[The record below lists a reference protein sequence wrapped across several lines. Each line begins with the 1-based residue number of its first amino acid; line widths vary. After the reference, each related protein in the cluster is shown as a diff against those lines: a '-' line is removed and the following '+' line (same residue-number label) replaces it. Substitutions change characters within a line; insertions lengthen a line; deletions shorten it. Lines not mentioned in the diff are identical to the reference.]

1 MSNNWLQKKCIKC
14 DNGLVFYLSQWIN
27 VPKHCDR
34 CRLLEIYDLK
44 SLFKD
49 YLRKEDELKN
59 HCMALENKLL
69 FSERE
74 PLRIKVKQALE
85 ISLKSSSQII
95 DFCLEDKDLKRLVF
109 RLNKERKL
117 NESSRDNKKIFPK
130 VIGSILQGGAPGLG
144 KRS

>member
-14 DNGLVFYLSQWIN
+14 DDGLVFYLPQWIN
-27 VPKHCDR
+27 VPQYCDR
-34 CRLLEIYDLK
+34 CRLLEIYNLK
-44 SLFKD
+44 GLLKY
-49 YLRKEDELKN
+49 YLKKEDELKN
-59 HCMALENKLL
+59 HCMSLENKLL
-69 FSERE
+69 FSERA

-85 ISLKSSSQII
+85 ISLESSSQMI
-95 DFCLEDKDLKRLVF
+95 DFCLEDKDIKRLVF

-117 NESSRDNKKIFPK
+117 NESSHDNRKIFPK